1 MATTPPKRLPVFL
14 AAAPLNGVAGEMG
27 APVPVAEPEPVPEGA
42 GAPVPAAVGKGA
54 ASLV

>member
-1 MATTPPKRLPVFL
+1 MPPKRLPVFL

-27 APVPVAEPEPVPEGA
+27 APVPLAGPEPEPVPTGT
-42 GAPVPAAVGKGA
+42 GAPVPAGVGKGA